1 MASLLILNGPNL
13 NLLGTR
19 QPDIYGTVTL
29 ADIEVLCRDTA
40 AEFGMDIECL
50 QSNHEGAL
58 VDAIHAARGTHSGI
72 VLNAGAYSH
81 TSVALHDAIVGT
93 EMAVIEVH
101 ISNIHA
107 RESFR
112 HHSFITPAA
121 VGMISGVGVQG
132 YSLAVRALA
141 EYLNVI

>member
-132 YSLAVRALA
+132 YSLAVRAIA

>member
-19 QPDIYGTVTL
+19 QPDVYGTATL
-29 ADIEVLCRDTA
+29 ADVEVLCRDTA
-40 AEFGMDIECL
+40 SEFAIEIECL

-58 VDAIHAARGTHSGI
+58 VDAIHAARGTHNGI

-81 TSVALHDAIVGT
+81 TSIALHDAIVGT
-93 EMAVIEVH
+93 EMAVVEVH

-107 RESFR
+107 REGFR

-121 VGMISGVGVQG
+121 VGLISGVGVQG
-132 YSLAVRALA
+132 YALAVRALA
-141 EYLNVI
+141 EHLSVL

>member
-121 VGMISGVGVQG
+121 LGMISGVGVHG

>member
-93 EMAVIEVH
+93 EIAVIEVH

-132 YSLAVRALA
+132 YSMAVRALA